1 MEHNLSSQIVAM
13 SLDQINVYT
22 LVSFMFSIL
31 IFKLCVVRR
40 FNSRIQLNIHCEY
53 EHRRAGAK

>member
-1 MEHNLSSQIVAM
+1 M
-13 SLDQINVYT
+13 SLGQINVYT

-40 FNSRIQLNIHCEY
+40 FDSRVQLNIHCEY